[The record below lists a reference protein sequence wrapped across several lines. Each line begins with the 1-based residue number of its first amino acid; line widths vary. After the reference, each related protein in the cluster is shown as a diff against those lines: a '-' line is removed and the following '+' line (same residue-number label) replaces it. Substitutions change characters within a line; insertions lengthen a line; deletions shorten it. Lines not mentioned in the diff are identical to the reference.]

1 MLSLHKCRNYLFQIL
16 LLIFLINV
24 IICAVEYGKNID
36 EKCSVNLQCKSGCCQ
51 KDKCVETKECKKFR
65 DTMYI
70 VIAVVGVVLAAIF
83 TIYLMKNLCKIKA
96 DFKKKASEKAKKEA
110 EKAKKEAEE
119 AQKEKNN

>member
-36 EKCSVNLQCKSGCCQ
+36 EKCTVNLQCKSGCCQ
-51 KDKCVETKECKKFR
+51 KDKCVETKKCKKFR

-70 VIAVVGVVLAAIF
+70 VVAVVGVVLAAIF
-83 TIYLMKNLCKIKA
+83 TIYLMVNLCII
-96 DFKKKASEKAKKEA
+96 KKKFMEKAKQKTENEA
-110 EKAKKEAEE
+110 REAEE
-119 AQKEKNN
+119 ARKEKIN